1 MAMSQIDLENLRS
14 NLMGDANLA
23 KEQAG
28 SAFATRGAPEES
40 SFAPKAFRIGQKA
53 FGQAE
58 LASADDAIS
67 KLLTQYKTEASFKDQ
82 TQAGIFELDTKKK
95 LQRLKMETIRH
106 AGETEKRMAKAG
118 LDAAQRAKVLKGI
131 QGLTEA
137 TAFHIAKGIG
147 DSGGDTSI
155 ADSMK
160 APDVGSQFSAPG
172 PSLGTPSLTEAAAP
186 TESPWKLG
194 TQYG

>member
-40 SFAPKAFRIGQKA
+40 SFAPKAFRVGQKA

-58 LASADDAIS
+58 LSSADDAIS
-67 KLLTQYKTEASFKDQ
+67 KLLTQYKTEANFKDQ
-82 TQAGIFELDTKKK
+82 EQAMVFEMETKKK
-95 LQRLKMETIRH
+95 LKRLKMEVIRH

-131 QGLTEA
+131 EGLTDA
-137 TAFHIAKGIG
+137 TAFHIAIG
-147 DSGGDTSI
+147 LGGPSTPV

-160 APDVGSQFSAPG
+160 APELGSQFETPG
-172 PSLGTPSLTEAAAP
+172 PSLTADTPAA
-186 TESPWKLG
+186 SPWSL
-194 TQYG
+194 QPNYGGGNG